1 MDINRKLIALCL
13 AISLIPV
20 STLGVVGVVEMQ
32 QIGSA
37 AETQSAIHMEQQV
50 TGELN
55 NTVSARQAGIQNVL
69 DARRVDARS
78 LAASSPIQNYQAA
91 RNGQWQLVQDQSREQ
106 LGHTALQMRSTV
118 ETTKQ
123 TILENEYDGRAW
135 EDLSASEQRRVEDKI
150 ERILV
155 GTSGNGT
162 TASGTATEM
171 FRPGYIGNT
180 GYAYVIDKDS
190 NIVMHHSLADGVNLQ
205 DDAGL
210 TVFADVESTIE
221 TNDAVRSGET
231 WEIVEYDWEDT
242 TQEGNPVEEKFVA
255 YTYDEDLD
263 WVLAPSVYYYEL
275 QTTAQKSAKDR
286 INDSFESYLQTRSV
300 SVNAEER
307 RAYDEI
313 ILTTETGQGIVKTD
327 RTGDTVETTSV
338 SDQSYADESW
348 FTASTKLDEGEV
360 YVGDVHT
367 RDGKQVVY
375 LASPVY
381 QNGQFAGTVAL
392 RFDFGILAAMT
403 NDVTVGE
410 SGYLSIV
417 NQDGT
422 VLSHPNASVVDT
434 GSKITDESYAGGLAT
449 IAQNSI
455 TAGDDGLDTY
465 TTTDSDGTENT
476 HYVGYAPLQFGNKQL
491 SLLATVPEEDVT
503 APAAALGASL
513 RQKTAS
519 ARNIFIGLILVAGL
533 VVTGVGYRGAQ
544 YFSEPIVKLR
554 DQATELAAGR
564 FDQTTSIEATDD
576 ELGELVVAFESMR
589 ENLRQQV
596 TELRTVSQELGDGNL
611 DQDVQT
617 DLPGEFG
624 AIMTDL
630 EDGIERIRQSLVEVH
645 GVADEF
651 AEISNETA
659 SSAEEI
665 ESASQATAESVEEIA
680 HGAAQQTD
688 QLQSASSEMNT
699 LSATIEEVAA
709 SADDVVGTANEASSL
724 ADQGREQAAEAT
736 EEISAIETEAVAAV
750 EQVEG
755 LEERMEEI
763 NDIVQLITDITEQ
776 TNLLALNASIE
787 AARAGDVGKGFA
799 VVANEIKQLANE
811 VENATEDVEE
821 LISEVQADTGA
832 TVNDM
837 QAMRERVQSGTETI
851 EGAIEMFDDIADASE
866 RAEYGVREISDSTES
881 QATSTEEV
889 VAMVDEVSSVSEEMT
904 SQASNVSA
912 ATEEQTASINEVARN
927 VQTVSASAQSL
938 QELVDEFDVGAT
950 DIDGTTA
957 GASETVAPAESP
969 QEGAGREKSTTP
981 TLD

>member
-1 MDINRKLIALCL
+1 MNINRKLIALCL

-20 STLGVVGVVEMQ
+20 STVGAVGVVEMQ
-32 QIGSA
+32 RIGSA
-37 AETQSAIHMEQQV
+37 AETQSAVHMERQV

-55 NTVSARQAGIQNVL
+55 NTVSARQEGIQNVL
-69 DARRVDARS
+69 DARRVDGRS
-78 LAASSPIQNYQAA
+78 LAASSPVQNYQAA
-91 RNGQWQLVQDQSREQ
+91 RSGQWKLVQRQSQEQ

-118 ETTKQ
+118 ETAKR

-135 EDLSASEQRRVEDKI
+135 EDLSATEQRRVENSV

-155 GTSGNGT
+155 GTDGDGT
-162 TASGTATEM
+162 TASGSATDM
-171 FRPGYIGNT
+171 FQPGYIGNT
-180 GYAYVIDKDS
+180 GYAYVVDEDS
-190 NIVMHHSLADGVNLQ
+190 TVIMHHSLADGFNLV
-205 DDAGL
+205 DDADL
-210 TVFADVESTIE
+210 TVFEDVKAFVEEEGAIR
-221 TNDAVRSGET
+221 NGET
-231 WEIVEYDWEDT
+231 WGIVEYDWEDT
-242 TQEGNPVEEKFVA
+242 TQAGNPVEEKFVA
-255 YTYDEDLD
+255 YTYYEDFD

-275 QTTAQKSAKDR
+275 QTTAQESAKDR
-286 INDSFESYLQTRSV
+286 IEDSFESYLLTRSV
-300 SVNAEER
+300 SVNGEER

-313 ILTTETGQGIVKTD
+313 ILTTETGQGVVETT
-327 RTGDTVETTSV
+327 RTGETVETRSV
-338 SDQSYADESW
+338 SDRSYADEAW
-348 FTASTKLDEGEV
+348 FAASKDLEEGEV
-360 YVGDVHT
+360 YVGDVTT
-367 RDGKQVVY
+367 RDGTQVVY

-392 RFDFGILAAMT
+392 RFDFGILAALT

-410 SGYLSIV
+410 SGHLSIV
-417 NQDGT
+417 NEAGT
-422 VLSHPNASVVDT
+422 VLSHPNASVVEA
-434 GSKITDESYAGGLAT
+434 GSSITDESDAGGLAS

-455 TAGDDGLDTY
+455 TAGGSGLDTY
-465 TTTDSDGTENT
+465 TTAASDGTEDT
-476 HYVGYAPLQFGNKQL
+476 YYVGYAPLQFGSKQL
-491 SLLATVPEEDVT
+491 SLVATVPEADVT
-503 APAAALGASL
+503 APAAALGQSL
-513 RQKTAS
+513 SQRTDS
-519 ARNIFIGLILVAGL
+519 ARNVFIGLILIAGIA
-533 VVTGVGYRGAQ
+533 VTGVGYRGAR

-564 FDQTTSIEATDD
+564 FDRATAIEATDD

-596 TELRTVSQELGDGNL
+596 TELRTVSQELGEGNL
-611 DQDVQT
+611 DQDVRT

-630 EDGIERIRQSLVEVH
+630 EDGIERVRQSLVEVH
-645 GVADEF
+645 DVADEF

-680 HGAAQQTD
+680 HGAAQQTE
-688 QLQSASSEMNT
+688 QLQSASSEMNN

-709 SADDVVGTANEASSL
+709 SADGVVRTADEASSL
-724 ADQGREQAAEAT
+724 AGQGREQAAAAT

-763 NDIVQLITDITEQ
+763 NNIVQLITDITEQ

-787 AARAGDVGKGFA
+787 AARAGEVGKGFA
-799 VVANEIKQLANE
+799 VVANEIGDLADE
-811 VENATEDVEE
+811 VENATEDVED

-832 TVNDM
+832 TVGDM
-837 QAMRERVQSGTETI
+837 QAMRERVRSGTETI
-851 EGAIEMFDDIADASE
+851 EGAIEMFDDIAEASE
-866 RAEYGVREISDSTES
+866 KAEYGVREISDSTES

-889 VAMVDEVSSVSEEMT
+889 VSMVDEVSSVSEEMT
-904 SQASNVSA
+904 SQTSNVSA
-912 ATEEQTASINEVARN
+912 AAEEQTASINEVARN

-950 DIDGTTA
+950 AGSGGTPSAASDAGLVEGSSGQGTRSTSATA
-957 GASETVAPAESP
+957 
-969 QEGAGREKSTTP
+969 K
-981 TLD
+981 LD